1 MTTIFVNKI
10 KNNQGGNNVRVNQ
23 LSGIDTMGSIAV
35 QGEGTNTTNLQQGLL
50 KVWNNFDGTATDA
63 ASRDSFN
70 VSGMTDNAT
79 GTATTSYTTSMANTN
94 YAALTI
100 GDDDSSNQGPSGE
113 QITRA
118 TGSIKFETRFQYSGA
133 NNNYDLDNCNVMV
146 AGDLA

>member
-1 MTTIFVNKI
+1 MSNIYVDTIRKTGGSLGTDIRI
-10 KNNQGGNNVRVNQ
+10 KNTSVYESDGGTSVTQN
-23 LSGIDTMGSIAV
+23 MV
-35 QGEGTNTTNLQQGLL
+35 QGLI
-50 KVWNNFDGTATDA
+50 KVWNNFDGTASGA
-63 ASRDSFN
+63 ASADSFN

-79 GTATTSYTTSMANTN
+79 GTATTSYTNAMNNTN
-94 YAALTI
+94 YSALTI
-100 GDDDSSNQGPSGE
+100 GCDDSANQGPSGE

>member
-1 MTTIFVNKI
+1 MSTII
-10 KNNQGGNNVRVNQ
+10 ATDIQGH
-23 LSGIDTMGSIAV
+23 SSA
-35 QGEGTNTTNLQQGLL
+35 GTNAKLHTNSTAVSEGGATTTNVAQGLI

-63 ASRDSFN
+63 ASRGSFN
-70 VSGMTDNAT
+70 VSSMADNAT
-79 GTATTSYTTSMANTN
+79 GTATTTYTSVMGNTN
-94 YAALTI
+94 YSALTI

-118 TGSIKFETRFQYSGA
+118 TNSIKFETRFQYSGA

>member
-70 VSGMTDNAT
+70 VSGMTDNTT

-94 YAALTI
+94 YPAITI
-100 GDDDSSNQGPSGE
+100 GEDDSSNQGPSGE
-113 QITRA
+113 QITR
-118 TGSIKFETRFQYSGA
+118 TTSSIKFETRYQG
-133 NNNYDLDNCNVMV
+133 NNTVYDLDNCHVMI

>member
-1 MTTIFVNKI
+1 MSTLITNTFTGKT
-10 KNNQGGNNVRVNQ
+10 
-23 LSGIDTMGSIAV
+23 SAGSIV
-35 QGEGTNTTNLQQGLL
+35 VTGEGGSTTTNLQQGLI

-63 ASRDSFN
+63 ASADSFN

-79 GTATTSYTTSMANTN
+79 GTATTSYTNAMNNTN

-100 GDDDSSNQGPSGE
+100 GDDDSANQGPSGE

>member
-1 MTTIFVNKI
+1 MPSQIKVDEIKNVAGQYKI
-10 KNNQGGNNVRVNQ
+10 KTNVFEGQ
-23 LSGIDTMGSIAV
+23 TTAGSITV

-70 VSGMTDNAT
+70 VSGMTDNTT

-94 YAALTI
+94 YPAITI
-100 GDDDSSNQGPSGE
+100 GEDDSSNQGPSGE
-113 QITRA
+113 QITR
-118 TGSIKFETRFQYSGA
+118 TTSSIKFETRYQG
-133 NNNYDLDNCNVMV
+133 NNTVYDLDNCHVMI

>member
-1 MTTIFVNKI
+1 MSTIFADKF
-10 KNNQGGNNVRVNQ
+10 KNTSGGNPVQINQ
-23 LSGIDTMGSIAV
+23 LRGIDTAGSIAV

-70 VSGMTDNAT
+70 VSGMTDNTT

-94 YAALTI
+94 YPAITI
-100 GDDDSSNQGPSGE
+100 GEDDSSNQGPSGE
-113 QITRA
+113 QITR
-118 TGSIKFETRFQYSGA
+118 TTSSIKFETRYQG
-133 NNNYDLDNCNVMV
+133 NNTVYDLDNCHVMI

>member
-1 MTTIFVNKI
+1 MSKLV
-10 KNNQGGNNVRVNQ
+10 
-23 LSGIDTMGSIAV
+23 IDTIEGKTTAGSISV
-35 QGEGTNTTNLQQGLL
+35 RGENSNNTNLQQGLL

-70 VSGMTDNAT
+70 VSGMTDNTT

-94 YAALTI
+94 YSALTI
-100 GDDDSSNQGPSGE
+100 GDDDSANQGPSGE

>member
-1 MTTIFVNKI
+1 MSTIFADKF
-10 KNNQGGNNVRVNQ
+10 KNTSGGNPVQVNQ
-23 LSGIDTMGSIAV
+23 LRGIDTAGSISV

-70 VSGMTDNAT
+70 VSSMTDNTT

-94 YAALTI
+94 YPAITI
-100 GDDDSSNQGPSGE
+100 GEDDSSNQGPSGE
-113 QITRA
+113 QITR
-118 TGSIKFETRFQYSGA
+118 TTSSIKFETRYQG
-133 NNNYDLDNCNVMV
+133 NNTVYDLVNCHVMI

>member
-1 MTTIFVNKI
+1 MSTIKTNTITGTT
-10 KNNQGGNNVRVNQ
+10 
-23 LSGIDTMGSIAV
+23 SAGSISV
-35 QGEGTNTTNLQQGLL
+35 TGEGGSTTTNLQQGLI

-63 ASRDSFN
+63 ASADSFN

-79 GTATTSYTTSMANTN
+79 GTATTSYTNAMNNTN
-94 YAALTI
+94 YSALTI
-100 GDDDSSNQGPSGE
+100 GCDDSANQGPSGE